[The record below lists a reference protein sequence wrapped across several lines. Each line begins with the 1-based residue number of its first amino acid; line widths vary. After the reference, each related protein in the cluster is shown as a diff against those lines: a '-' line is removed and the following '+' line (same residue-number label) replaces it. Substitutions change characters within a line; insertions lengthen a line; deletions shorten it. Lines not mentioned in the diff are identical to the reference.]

1 MPQDIHAEPSPRPSP
16 PEPQS
21 GDVGS
26 WADSIFDLIGSRI
39 ALFQLEAKQAATRN
53 AGRLVMLASAAF
65 ACVVTWLLL
74 MAGIAGMVNAFTGLA
89 WYWTCLILAAIH
101 LLAVAALLRAA
112 RAPGP
117 PAFEHTRSEFQ
128 KDREWLQKLQHRKSK
143 H

>member
-1 MPQDIHAEPSPRPSP
+1 MPHEIHAESPPRPSQ
-16 PEPQS
+16 PEPQAGEAS
-21 GDVGS
+21 S

-39 ALFQLEAKQAATRN
+39 ALFQLEAKLAAARN

-74 MAGIAGMVNAFTGLA
+74 MAGIAGIMNAFTGLA
-89 WYWTCLILAAIH
+89 WYWTCLILAGIH

-128 KDREWLQKLQHRKSK
+128 KDREWLQNLQHRKSK
-143 H
+143 P